1 MSSTSDEAGHTATP
15 WHRLQGFA
23 EPGHPIYKPG
33 KLVIR
38 IVRARK
44 PEETDFEKIALV
56 DGENAAKDA
65 EFMTRAVNSHD
76 SLVKALEKTTDWI
89 VALAASG
96 DAGFWDGEKVEEVIE
111 ARAALSQAK
120 GGK

>member
-1 MSSTSDEAGHTATP
+1 MSSTSDEVGHTATP
-15 WHRLQGFA
+15 WRLKQA
-23 EPGHPIYKPG
+23 TKYDDLDPTQCHKVSG
-33 KLVIR
+33 KNWD
-38 IVRARK
+38 
-44 PEETDFEKIALV
+44 TFALV
-56 DGENAAKDA
+56 VTQVGEKPSPEGAANAA
-65 EFMTRAVNSHD
+65 FIVRAVNSHD

>member
-1 MSSTSDEAGHTATP
+1 MTSTSDEVGHTATP
-15 WHRLQGFA
+15 WSAREYVAPVGNWYVKGFGG
-23 EPGHPIYKPG
+23 ET
-33 KLVIR
+33 VISGLGLKR
-38 IVRARK
+38 G
-44 PEETDFEKIALV
+44 DALII
-56 DGENAAKDA
+56 E
-65 EFMTRAVNSHD
+65 RAVNSHD

>member
-1 MSSTSDEAGHTATP
+1 MTSTSDEVGHTATP
-15 WHRLQGFA
+15 WTIIPEKTREIDWLWVMHEQT
-23 EPGHPIYKPG
+23 
-33 KLVIR
+33 R
-38 IVRARK
+38 ICRVVLYHGEKEEQRA
-44 PEETDFEKIALV
+44 
-56 DGENAAKDA
+56 NAA
-65 EFMTRAVNSHD
+65 FIVNAVNSHD